1 MGVRSWLLLLA
12 AACVLPVPYTLAA
25 QGEGREVAIWP
36 LFVESFDLFSV
47 ALIAGSL
54 AAVALIIRC
63 VLDVRP
69 GRIVPPPAV
78 MRLESAVRGGD
89 AGEVEL
95 LVRSDGS
102 LPGVIVRAAMEAR
115 GGGREAMREAAEMA
129 ASEECAKWFRRIEPL
144 NVIGHLGPLLGLAGT
159 VYGMVLAFAS
169 LGEFGGETTASDL
182 SAGISKALF
191 HTLLGLCLAIPC
203 LLVFGM
209 YRLVIDRACTRGM
222 VIASGLV
229 ERLASMAEEKR

>member
-1 MGVRSWLLLLA
+1 MGVRSRLLLLA

-63 VLDVRP
+63 VLDIRP

-115 GGGREAMREAAEMA
+115 RGGREAMREAAEMA

>member
-1 MGVRSWLLLLA
+1 
-12 AACVLPVPYTLAA
+12 LAA